1 MIQEYPSQEDGI
13 MDILSQLPITEE
25 EMQNL
30 AENGFD
36 DIESLKFLDINT
48 LIQLG
53 INQPEQVFEAI
64 QEVIAQF

>member
-1 MIQEYPSQEDGI
+1 

-64 QEVIAQF
+64 QEVIA

>member
-1 MIQEYPSQEDGI
+1 

-36 DIESLKFLDINT
+36 DIESLKFLDINS

-64 QEVIAQF
+64 QEVIA